1 MDTVNHSTIQYVSG
15 TANECSQRISLILID
30 NRKIR

>member
-15 TANECSQRISLILID
+15 TANERSQRISLVYKN
-30 NRKIR
+30 NRKI